1 MKPLSASLPS
11 MPAAS
16 LPPSLSESNR
26 PPATAAYR
34 SGAELPPDSPVR
46 RAWLRVGRVV
56 LFLVATLVA
65 VALVTVVPYGEQL
78 FLAQYQ
84 RPWALVLLIF
94 VPVLLFRTTF
104 GEDRHTARVRVGSL
118 RALSSGP
125 RGIRVSFRDLPGVL
139 RSVAFALLVVAM
151 ARPVD
156 TTRPETTEESGID
169 LMLVLDLSGSME
181 AVMENIPADL
191 ARFIPP
197 TNPGVP
203 PRRIDVAKAVIRDFI
218 SRRKSDRIGV
228 IVFGKS
234 AYVLSPPTLDYQL
247 LDQLVAKMELKVI
260 DENGTAIGDALG
272 AAVARL
278 RHSSAKSKAVILLTD
293 GDNNAGKIA
302 PTHAAELATKVGAK
316 TYPIQIGDGSLARV
330 YAGRTMLGQPRFE
343 SRPFPVNPELLKSLA
358 SQTGGSMYVASDAKT
373 LQASFHDVLDET
385 REESIRSRDCPL
397 RGTLP
402 PFPAPWR
409 VALGHRSLL
418 ARLRPTEV
426 PMSTTIALRPMKS
439 PLHLRTFGGDDA
451 IR

>member
-1 MKPLSASLPS
+1 MSS
-11 MPAAS
+11 
-16 LPPSLSESNR
+16 PPPFFGTEP
-26 PPATAAYR
+26 PPATA
-34 SGAELPPDSPVR
+34 GARPGSELRADSPLR
-46 RAWLRVGRVV
+46 RAWLRVGRVT
-56 LFLVATLVA
+56 LFLVLTLLA
-65 VALVTVVPYGEQL
+65 VALVTVVPYGDQL
-78 FLAQYQ
+78 LLAQYQ
-84 RPWALVLLIF
+84 RPWALVLLVL

-104 GEDRHTARVRVGSL
+104 GEDRHTARVRVGTL
-118 RALSSGP
+118 RGLVTGP
-125 RGIRVSFRDLPGVL
+125 RGLRVTFRDLPGVL
-139 RSVAFALLVVAM
+139 RSVAFALLVLAM

-181 AVMENIPADL
+181 AVMENIPPDL
-191 ARFIPP
+191 ARFVPQMP
-197 TNPGVP
+197 PGVP

-234 AYVLSPPTLDYQL
+234 AFVLSPPTLDYQL

-316 TYPIQIGDGSLARV
+316 TYTIQIGDGSLARV
-330 YAGRTMLGQPRFE
+330 YAGRTMFGQPRFE

-358 SQTGGSMYVASDAKT
+358 SQTGGSMYVASDAKA
-373 LQASFHDVLDET
+373 LQASFHDVLDKLEKS
-385 REESIRSRDCPL
+385 RFEAGIARFEELFPL
-397 RGTLP
+397 FLLP
-402 PFPAPWR
+402 G
-409 VALGHRSLL
+409 VLLL
-418 ARLRPTEV
+418 AIEAFLRAFV
-426 PMSTTIALRPMKS
+426 LRRFP
-439 PLHLRTFGGDDA
+439 
-451 IR
+451 